1 MKILA
6 PAKINLNLGVSAP
19 IKDGIYKNYHNLDS
33 LVVFADF
40 GDELF
45 FENSEEELPATLNLS
60 ELQSSWE
67 KIKNIDAGLD
77 IQLCYD
83 C

>member
-40 GDELF
+40 GDELY
-45 FENSEEELPATLNLS
+45 FENSNENMIEIKGDFAPELLGQDVLS
-60 ELQSSWE
+60 L
-67 KIKNIDAGLD
+67 IHI
-77 IQLCYD
+77 
-83 C
+83 

>member
-1 MKILA
+1 MT
-6 PAKINLNLGVSAP
+6 
-19 IKDGIYKNYHNLDS
+19 KNIQ
-33 LVVFADF
+33 
-40 GDELF
+40 LF